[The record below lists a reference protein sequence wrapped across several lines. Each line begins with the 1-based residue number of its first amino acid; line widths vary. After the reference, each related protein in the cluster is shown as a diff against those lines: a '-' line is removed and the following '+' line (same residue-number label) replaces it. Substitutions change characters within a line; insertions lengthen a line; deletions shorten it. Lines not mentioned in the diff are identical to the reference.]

1 MSDLMSERDVG
12 KYIQEKILSAKK
24 RGETEIT
31 LISGDIQKE
40 LFLQDGLE
48 EICIAMQKL
57 AEPGMKFCAAPRA
70 CAQRA
75 LPLNIICEPHYKKK
89 EPL

>member
-40 LFLQDGLE
+40 LFLQ

-57 AEPGMKFCAAPRA
+57 AEPGDEILRRPKSLRTTGLAIKYH
-70 CAQRA
+70 
-75 LPLNIICEPHYKKK
+75 L
-89 EPL
+89 

>member
-57 AEPGMKFCAAPRA
+57 AEPGEEILRRPKSLRTTGLAIKYH
-70 CAQRA
+70 
-75 LPLNIICEPHYKKK
+75 L
-89 EPL
+89 

>member
-40 LFLQDGLE
+40 LFLQDGL
-48 EICIAMQKL
+48 
-57 AEPGMKFCAAPRA
+57 
-70 CAQRA
+70 
-75 LPLNIICEPHYKKK
+75 H
-89 EPL
+89 

>member
-57 AEPGMKFCAAPRA
+57 AEPWASSLFSSSGSPSF
-70 CAQRA
+70 QRS
-75 LPLNIICEPHYKKK
+75 PLQS
-89 EPL
+89 L

>member
-1 MSDLMSERDVG
+1 MASEFMSERDVG

-31 LISGDIQKE
+31 LVSGDIQKE

-48 EICIAMQKL
+48 EICTAMQKL
-57 AEPGMKFCAAPRA
+57 AEPGDEILRRPKSLSTAGLAIKYH
-70 CAQRA
+70 
-75 LPLNIICEPHYKKK
+75 L
-89 EPL
+89 

>member
-1 MSDLMSERDVG
+1 MSDLMSEHDVG

-40 LFLQDGLE
+40 LFCRTGWRRSALP
-48 EICIAMQKL
+48 CKSW
-57 AEPGMKFCAAPRA
+57 PSRGMKFCAAPRA

>member
-40 LFLQDGLE
+40 LFL
-48 EICIAMQKL
+48 L
-57 AEPGMKFCAAPRA
+57 AEPGDEILRRPKSLRTTGLAIKYY
-70 CAQRA
+70 
-75 LPLNIICEPHYKKK
+75 L
-89 EPL
+89 